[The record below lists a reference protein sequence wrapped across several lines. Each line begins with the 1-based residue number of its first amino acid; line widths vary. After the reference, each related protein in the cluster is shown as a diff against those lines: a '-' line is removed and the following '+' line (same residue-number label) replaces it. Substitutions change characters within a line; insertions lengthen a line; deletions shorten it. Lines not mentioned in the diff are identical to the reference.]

1 MERTYQAYGL
11 TNYRN
16 IRQITRLN
24 KEELQ
29 AIGDGWKGV
38 SV

>member
-24 KEELQ
+24 KER
-29 AIGDGWKGV
+29 ITGN
-38 SV
+38 